1 MLEQLTIAVH
11 TRSRGHSAA
20 AAVAYRC
27 GLDVLDE
34 PTGEL
39 HRYSHRRDH
48 VVYAGYTGGKFANA
62 DAWARA
68 IEAAEKRKDSQLVR
82 DVVTALPCELSPQR
96 QVALAKQWARHLS
109 AEHRTSVLYAVHK
122 PEAGGE
128 GDDRNVHVHAVLPT
142 RQLSAPDRFEG
153 GAKLVISPENIRHW
167 RESWIA
173 MQREALATALDDE
186 HDGIAID
193 NRPAVGLYLAGYEPD
208 SEQREHWLSLA
219 LDATVEERRQAVREA
234 LDTGGDGAV
243 RSALQAQLADVH
255 EQAEALIA
263 EARHLNREAA
273 AAEDLAM
280 QVALSDELAA
290 LTAVVDEAKKARKR
304 MRTALTRDHKR
315 RKRAVA
321 LATATAAGHPD
332 PETEADDALAH
343 PQVHLGATAV
353 AAERKAA
360 RTRDREAA
368 KAEGR
373 TYQPVRRTAA
383 QLLAYTG
390 GVSERGREWLSA
402 KARGVYVLARQA
414 TRRLRTQIQAVA
426 RRLNDTQLTP
436 ALEAPGAPKAPPIRK
451 KEIHEEESRAFRE
464 RIAALDRARGTP
476 PERQPAAP
484 QPVVVVAGLDLPL
497 GPAPPADNT
506 FTTREPKPDAP
517 DPEPTPKPTPTQEP
531 SPC

>member
-48 VVYAGYTGGKFANA
+48 VVYASYTGGKFANA
-62 DAWARA
+62 EAWAGA

-96 QVALAKQWARHLS
+96 QVALAQKWARFLS
-109 AEHRTSVLYAVHK
+109 SEYGTSVLFAVHK

-128 GDDRNVHVHAVLPT
+128 GDERNVHVHAVLPT

-153 GAKLVISPENIRHW
+153 GAKLVIGPEQIRGW
-167 RESWIA
+167 RNSWIA
-173 MQREALATALDDE
+173 MQREALAAALNDE

-193 NRPAVGLYLAGYEPD
+193 HRPAVGLYLAGYEPD
-208 SEQREHWLSLA
+208 SEQREHWLSQA

-234 LDTGGDGAV
+234 LDTAAGGAE

-255 EQAEALIA
+255 DQAEALIE
-263 EARHLNREAA
+263 EARLLHREAK
-273 AAEDLAM
+273 AAEDPAM
-280 QVALSDELAA
+280 QEALADELAA
-290 LTAVVDEAKKARKR
+290 LTAVVDEAKKRRKR

-414 TRRLRTQIQAVA
+414 TRRLRSQIQAVRHTA
-426 RRLNDTQLTP
+426 LNPWPTP
-436 ALEAPGAPKAPPIRK
+436 AAEDVGIVLERWDQD
-451 KEIHEEESRAFRE
+451 E
-464 RIAALDRARGTP
+464 
-476 PERQPAAP
+476 QPAP
-484 QPVVVVAGLDLPL
+484 QPDG
-497 GPAPPADNT
+497 
-506 FTTREPKPDAP
+506 P
-517 DPEPTPKPTPTQEP
+517 DPPEP
-531 SPC
+531 SP